1 MINRKIDSILKKH
14 FENSRNALLLTGAR
28 QIGKTSSIR
37 AFGRAA
43 FKNFVEINFIESPDA
58 AAIFIGASNAQDIL
72 LRLSAYTQ
80 VPLEKN
86 KTLVF
91 LDEIQACPE
100 AITAIKF
107 LVEEGNFRYIL
118 SGSLLGVELKDVRS
132 IPVGFLT
139 IQQMYPL
146 SLEEF
151 YRAVGVQDLVL
162 DSLKDSFR
170 NGREVD
176 PFVHKKMMEIF
187 RLYLVVGGMPAVV
200 NEYLKTNNLQNVLSI
215 QQSIIAMYKKDIA
228 KYDPRNKLYLEEIF
242 NLIPAELN
250 AQNKRF
256 ILKNLNENMKFS
268 RYENSFIW
276 LKEAGVAIP
285 VYNVD
290 EPKIPLLLSRSR
302 NLFKLF
308 QNDVGLL
315 ACQYASGVQ
324 LKILSGD
331 EAINYGSIYENV
343 VAQELLYQGYELYY
357 FNNKKLG
364 ELDFV
369 IQRGGTVLPLEIKS
383 GKDYKRHNA
392 LSNVLRTENY
402 GIEKAMVFCNG
413 NIKNESGICYM
424 PIYMLMF
431 MEQEQRKMGTYK
443 INLDGLS

>member
-1 MINRKIDSILKKH
+1 M
-14 FENSRNALLLTGAR
+14 
-28 QIGKTSSIR
+28 
-37 AFGRAA
+37 
-43 FKNFVEINFIESPDA
+43 
-58 AAIFIGASNAQDIL
+58 
-72 LRLSAYTQ
+72 
-80 VPLEKN
+80 
-86 KTLVF
+86 F

-118 SGSLLGVELKDVRS
+118 SGSLLGVELKAVRS
-132 IPVGFLT
+132 IPVVFLT

-187 RLYLVVGGMPAVV
+187 RLYL
-200 NEYLKTNNLQNVLSI
+200 
-215 QQSIIAMYKKDIA
+215 
-228 KYDPRNKLYLEEIF
+228 EEIF

-276 LKEAGVAIP
+276 LKEVGVAIP

-331 EAINYGSIYENV
+331 ESVNYGSIYENV

-357 FNNKKLG
+357 FNKKNLVSWILSFSAA
-364 ELDFV
+364 ERCSLWKSNPARITSATTHSPMFYA
-369 IQRGGTVLPLEIKS
+369 QRTM
-383 GKDYKRHNA
+383 A
-392 LSNVLRTENY
+392 LKKPWSSAT
-402 GIEKAMVFCNG
+402 A
-413 NIKNESGICYM
+413 
-424 PIYMLMF
+424 
-431 MEQEQRKMGTYK
+431 T
-443 INLDGLS
+443 